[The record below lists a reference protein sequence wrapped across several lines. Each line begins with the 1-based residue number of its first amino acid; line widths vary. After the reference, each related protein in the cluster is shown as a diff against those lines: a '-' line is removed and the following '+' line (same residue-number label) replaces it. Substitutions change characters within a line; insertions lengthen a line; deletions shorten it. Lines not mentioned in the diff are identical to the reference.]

1 MRCLDF
7 RMNVQIKCLT
17 LTIEYSAFTNTIP
30 LPKCLQIPKIV
41 IIFTYILFIM
51 LQGCISLLEENIKTI
66 MSVIGVVAIVLA
78 LIEVGIA

>member
-1 MRCLDF
+1 MS
-7 RMNVQIKCLT
+7 VQIKWPLQNK
-17 LTIEYSAFTNTIP
+17 YSASTNTTP
-30 LPKCLQIPKIV
+30 LPKYLQIPTIV
-41 IIFTYILFIM
+41 LFQIISTYILFIM

>member
-1 MRCLDF
+1 M
-7 RMNVQIKCLT
+7 T
-17 LTIEYSAFTNTIP
+17 LTKLNIVLSQT

-41 IIFTYILFIM
+41 IISTYILFIM
-51 LQGCISLLEENIKTI
+51 LQGCISLLEKNIKTI